1 MEIPQAYRL
10 HRCNACSGDA
20 LQEGAQVG
28 TEHNERSASEQA
40 EGRSPDGN
48 GRCSPYLAGPFAAAD
63 CTFRPPDDVLFQ
75 GFGHLLY
82 RQFRE
87 SAGQCLF
94 CPFRDCFLFPVRFD
108 IRAASFFLIR
118 KSFTLML
125 PSVCPVTAANSCT
138 GIFCR

>member
-82 RQFRE
+82 RQFASLRDNAS
-87 SAGQCLF
+87 SALSGIVS
-94 CPFRDCFLFPVRFD
+94 CFMFGS
-108 IRAASFFLIR
+108 I
-118 KSFTLML
+118 
-125 PSVCPVTAANSCT
+125 
-138 GIFCR
+138 

>member
-48 GRCSPYLAGPFAAAD
+48 GRCSPYLAGPFAAAVRSVRRTMS
-63 CTFRPPDDVLFQ
+63 C
-75 GFGHLLY
+75 
-82 RQFRE
+82 
-87 SAGQCLF
+87 
-94 CPFRDCFLFPVRFD
+94 FRDSGIC
-108 IRAASFFLIR
+108 
-118 KSFTLML
+118 
-125 PSVCPVTAANSCT
+125 CT
-138 GIFCR
+138 GSSASLRDNASSALSGIVSCFMFGSI